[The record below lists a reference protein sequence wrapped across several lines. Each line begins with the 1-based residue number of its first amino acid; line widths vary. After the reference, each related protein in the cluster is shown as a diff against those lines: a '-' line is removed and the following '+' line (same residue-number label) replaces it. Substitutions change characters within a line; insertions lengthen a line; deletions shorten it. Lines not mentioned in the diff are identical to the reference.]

1 MNSVTKWPF
10 LILIG
15 ISVMFWYGNMV
26 YEGSEWIRLTF
37 LNTIQLIIGIVS
49 TFWILRLLRSLSTS
63 LKLFWLFLSMG
74 TGLSFIGTLVW
85 IINLTITKQAF
96 EAPPLSYFLW
106 ALCYICYFIAL
117 LYRLRRASIQFA
129 NMTYFFNTMI
139 YMIAAISISY
149 YYLLYPLY
157 RIEEHSLGK
166 ITYTVIFQIA
176 DLGILFFIITLFY
189 LIQFNKKNKSLNYL
203 IIGLFLQIL
212 GDMLFAQMMISE
224 NYQSGKVVD
233 FVWTIALLF
242 IGCSAYFYK
251 DESKLTIEP
260 RTAFFPTLKKE
271 FLFPYLSI
279 LVLSILMME
288 SYDWSLNALSFGWI
302 MIFLLIIVRQGI
314 TTSKNN
320 RLVLKLNEI
329 AYTDMLTKLGNRAA
343 FFKETQYAMDM
354 SQQDFTFILLQVER
368 VKMFNDVF
376 GHQTGEKLIKEVSNR
391 LKHTIDMN
399 VKLYRFSEDE
409 FMIVTPHKSI
419 ADILLLNESIFNV
432 LQPTFKTSDFE
443 LNIIGH
449 IGITH
454 YPKQSISLE
463 KVQQHTAEALYQAKQ
478 YGNYSFVIYNNEIES
493 NLLRKLEMES
503 HLKNA
508 INNNQLSVYYQPKID
523 LTSGCLVGM
532 EALLRWEHPKFGWIS
547 PAEFIPLA
555 EETGLINEI
564 GEWVLYTAAQHN
576 KQLQRIGFKPLLVS
590 VNVSALQFQNPHF
603 CSMVGEV
610 LAKTKLDPEWLELE
624 ITESIVQN
632 IKESFNIMQQIKSMG
647 IKISID
653 DFGTGYSSLNVLE
666 QLPIDTLKIDKSF
679 IDRVS
684 YNNPSPMVK
693 TIIELALNLELNVV
707 AEGIETVEQKEILYR
722 NGCMIGQGYL
732 FSRPVDYYTFVDF
745 LTSYAQSN
753 VTSS

>member
-1 MNSVTKWPF
+1 MKSVTKWPF

-15 ISVMFWYGNMV
+15 ISMMFWYGNV
-26 YEGSEWIRLTF
+26 IYEESEWIRLTF
-37 LNTIQLIIGIVS
+37 LDTIQLTVGIVS
-49 TFWILRLLRSLSTS
+49 TFWIIRLYKNPATS
-63 LKLFWLFLSMG
+63 LKIFWLFLSMG

-85 IINLTITKQAF
+85 TTDLLITKQAS
-96 EAPPLSYFLW
+96 EAPPFSYFLW

-117 LYRLRRASIQFA
+117 LYRLRKTSIHFA

-139 YMIAAISISY
+139 YMVATISISY

-157 RIEEHSLGK
+157 RIKEHSLEDV
-166 ITYTVIFQIA
+166 IYTVIFQIA

-189 LIQFNKKNKSLNYL
+189 LIQFNKKNRSLNYL
-203 IIGLFLQIL
+203 VIGLFLQIV
-212 GDMLFAQMMISE
+212 GDTVFTQMMISE
-224 NYQSGKVVD
+224 TYHSGKVVD
-233 FVWTIALLF
+233 FLWTIALLF
-242 IGCSAYFYK
+242 IGYSAFFYK
-251 DESKLTIEP
+251 HELKPALESITSF
-260 RTAFFPTLKKE
+260 TPTLKKE
-271 FLFPYLSI
+271 FFFPYLSI

-302 MIFLLIIVRQGI
+302 IIFLLTIVRQGI

-320 RLVLKLNEI
+320 KLVLRLNEI
-329 AYTDMLTKLGNRAA
+329 AYTDMLTTLGNRAA
-343 FFKETQYAMDM
+343 FLSETQDVINS

-368 VKMFNDVF
+368 VKMFNDVL
-376 GHQTGEKLIKEVSNR
+376 GHQVGEQLIKEVSYR

-478 YGNYSFVIYNNEIES
+478 YSNYSFVIYNNEIES
-493 NLLRKLEMES
+493 NLLRKLKMES

-564 GEWVLYTAAQHN
+564 GEWVLYTAAHHN
-576 KQLQRIGFKPLLVS
+576 KQLQRLGFKPLLVS

-603 CSMVGEV
+603 CNMVGEV
-610 LAKTKLDPEWLELE
+610 LAETELDPKWLELE
-624 ITESIVQN
+624 ITESILQN
-632 IKESFNIMQQIKSMG
+632 IKESVNILQLIKSMG

-679 IDRVS
+679 IDRIS
-684 YNNPSPMVK
+684 YDNPSPMVK

-707 AEGIETVEQKEILYR
+707 AEGIESVDQREILHM

-732 FSRPVDYYTFVDF
+732 FSKPIDYHSFIDF

-753 VTSS
+753 VSSL

>member
-1 MNSVTKWPF
+1 
-10 LILIG
+10 
-15 ISVMFWYGNMV
+15 MFWYGNV
-26 YEGSEWIRLTF
+26 IYEGSEWIRLTF
-37 LNTIQLIIGIVS
+37 LNTIQLTVGIVS
-49 TFWILRLLRSLSTS
+49 TFWIIRLYKNPATS
-63 LKLFWLFLSMG
+63 LKIFWLFLSMG

-85 IINLTITKQAF
+85 IIDLLITKQAS
-96 EAPPLSYFLW
+96 EAPPFSYFLW

-117 LYRLRRASIQFA
+117 LYRLRKTYIQFA

-224 NYQSGKVVD
+224 NYQSGKFVD

-251 DESKLTIEP
+251 DEQK
-260 RTAFFPTLKKE
+260 TAFELGTPFFSTMKRE

-279 LVLSILMME
+279 LVLSVLMME

-302 MIFLLIIVRQGI
+302 MIFLLTIVRQGI

-320 RLVLKLNEI
+320 KLVSQLNEV
-329 AYTDMLTKLGNRAA
+329 AYTDILTNLGNRAA
-343 FFKETQYAMDM
+343 FLKETQYAMD
-354 SQQDFTFILLQVER
+354 SRQQDFTFILLQVER
-368 VKMFNDVF
+368 LKMFNDVF
-376 GHQTGEKLIKEVSNR
+376 GHQVGEQLIKEVSNR
-391 LKHTIDMN
+391 LKHTIGMN
-399 VKLYRFSEDE
+399 VKLYRFTEDE
-409 FMIVTPHKSI
+409 FMIVSSNKST
-419 ADILLLNESIFNV
+419 ADILLLNESIFDV

-478 YGNYSFVIYNNEIES
+478 YANYSFVIYNNEMES
-493 NLLRKLEMES
+493 NLLRKLEMEA

-508 INNNQLSVYYQPKID
+508 IKNNQLSVYYQPKVD
-523 LTSGCLVGM
+523 LASGCMVGM

-564 GEWVLYTAAQHN
+564 GEWVLYTAAHHN
-576 KQLQRIGFKPLLVS
+576 KQLQRLGFKPLLVS
-590 VNVSALQFQNPHF
+590 VNVSALQFQNPNF
-603 CSMVGEV
+603 CNMVGEV
-610 LAKTKLDPEWLELE
+610 ITKTKLDPEWLELE

-632 IKESFNIMQQIKSMG
+632 IKESFNILQKIKSMG

-679 IDRVS
+679 IDRIS
-684 YNNPSPMVK
+684 YSNPSPMVK
-693 TIIELALNLELNVV
+693 AIIELALNLQLNVV

>member
-1 MNSVTKWPF
+1 MKNVTKWPF
-10 LILIG
+10 LILIA
-15 ISVMFWYGNMV
+15 ISLMFWYGNMI
-26 YEGSEWIRLTF
+26 YEGSEWVRLTF
-37 LNTIQLIIGIVS
+37 LNIIQLTVGIVS
-49 TFWILRLLRSLSTS
+49 TFWIIRLYKNPGTS
-63 LKLFWLFLSMG
+63 LKIFWLFLSTG

-85 IINLTITKQAF
+85 IIDLLITKQTF
-96 EAPPLSYFLW
+96 EAPPISYFLW
-106 ALCYICYFIAL
+106 ALCYVCYLIAL
-117 LYRLRRASIQFA
+117 LYRLRKASIQFA
-129 NMTYFFNTMI
+129 NLTYFFNTMI
-139 YMIAAISISY
+139 YMISTISISY

-157 RIEEHSLGK
+157 RIEKHSIGK

-176 DLGILFFIITLFY
+176 DLGILFFIISLFY
-189 LIQFNKKNKSLNYL
+189 LIQFNKKSKSLNYL
-203 IIGLFLQIL
+203 IIGLFLQIV

-224 NYQSGKVVD
+224 TYHSGKIVD

-251 DESKLTIEP
+251 DEPKPVLESRIS
-260 RTAFFPTLKKE
+260 FFPTLKKE
-271 FLFPYLSI
+271 FFFPYLSI

-302 MIFLLIIVRQGI
+302 MIFLLTIVRQGI

-329 AYTDMLTKLGNRAA
+329 AYTDMLTSLGNRAA
-343 FFKETQYAMDM
+343 FLKETQYAMD
-354 SQQDFTFILLQVER
+354 SLQQDFTFILLQVER
-368 VKMFNDVF
+368 VKMLNDVF
-376 GHQTGEKLIKEVSNR
+376 GHQVGEQLIKEVSNR
-391 LKHTIDMN
+391 LKHTIDTN
-399 VKLYRFSEDE
+399 VKLYRFTEDE
-409 FMIVTPHKSI
+409 FMIVSSNKST
-419 ADILLLNESIFNV
+419 ADILLLNESIFDV

-503 HLKNA
+503 YLKNA
-508 INNNQLSVYYQPKID
+508 INNKQLSVYYQPKIN
-523 LTSGCLVGM
+523 LATGCMVGM

-564 GEWVLYTAAQHN
+564 GEWVLYTAAHHN
-576 KQLQRIGFKPLLVS
+576 KQLQRLGFKPLLVS

-603 CSMVGEV
+603 CNMVGEV
-610 LAKTKLDPEWLELE
+610 IKKTKLNPEWLELE

-632 IKESFNIMQQIKSMG
+632 IKESFNILQQIKSMG

-679 IDRVS
+679 IDRIS
-684 YNNPSPMVK
+684 YNNPSPLVK
-693 TIIELALNLELNVV
+693 TIIELALNLELDVV
-707 AEGIETVEQKEILYR
+707 AEGIETVDQREILHI

-732 FSRPVDYYTFVDF
+732 FSRPIDYYAFIDF
-745 LTSYAQSN
+745 LTSYTQSN

>member
-1 MNSVTKWPF
+1 MKSVTKWPF

-15 ISVMFWYGNMV
+15 ISMMFWYGNV
-26 YEGSEWIRLTF
+26 IYEGSEWIRLTF
-37 LNTIQLIIGIVS
+37 LNTIQLTVGIVS
-49 TFWILRLLRSLSTS
+49 TFWIIRLYKNPATS
-63 LKLFWLFLSMG
+63 LKIFWLFLSMG

-85 IINLTITKQAF
+85 IIDLLITKQAS
-96 EAPPLSYFLW
+96 EAPPFSYFLW

-117 LYRLRRASIQFA
+117 LYRLRKTYIQFA

-224 NYQSGKVVD
+224 NYQSGKFVD

-251 DESKLTIEP
+251 DEQK
-260 RTAFFPTLKKE
+260 TAFELGTPFFSTMKRE

-279 LVLSILMME
+279 LVLSVLMME

-302 MIFLLIIVRQGI
+302 MIFLLTIVRQGI

-320 RLVLKLNEI
+320 KLVSQLNEV
-329 AYTDMLTKLGNRAA
+329 AYTDILTNLGNRAA
-343 FFKETQYAMDM
+343 FLKETQYAMD
-354 SQQDFTFILLQVER
+354 SRQQDFTFILLQVER
-368 VKMFNDVF
+368 LKMFNDVF
-376 GHQTGEKLIKEVSNR
+376 GHQVGEQLIKEVSNR
-391 LKHTIDMN
+391 LKHTIGMN
-399 VKLYRFSEDE
+399 VKLYRFTEDE
-409 FMIVTPHKSI
+409 FMIVSSNKST
-419 ADILLLNESIFNV
+419 ADILLLNESIFDV

-478 YGNYSFVIYNNEIES
+478 YANYSFVIYNNEMES
-493 NLLRKLEMES
+493 NLLRKLEMEA

-508 INNNQLSVYYQPKID
+508 IKNNQLSVYYQPKVD
-523 LTSGCLVGM
+523 LASGCMVGM

-564 GEWVLYTAAQHN
+564 GEWVLYTAAHHN
-576 KQLQRIGFKPLLVS
+576 KQLQRLGFKPLLVS
-590 VNVSALQFQNPHF
+590 VNVSALQFQNPNF
-603 CSMVGEV
+603 CNMVGEV
-610 LAKTKLDPEWLELE
+610 ITKTKLDPEWLELE

-632 IKESFNIMQQIKSMG
+632 IKESFNILQKIKSMG

-679 IDRVS
+679 IDRIS
-684 YNNPSPMVK
+684 YSNPSPMVK
-693 TIIELALNLELNVV
+693 AIIELALNLQLNVV

>member
-1 MNSVTKWPF
+1 MKSVTKWPF

-15 ISVMFWYGNMV
+15 ISMMFWYGNV
-26 YEGSEWIRLTF
+26 IYEGSEWIRLTF
-37 LNTIQLIIGIVS
+37 LNTIQLTVGIVS
-49 TFWILRLLRSLSTS
+49 TFWIIRLYKNPATL
-63 LKLFWLFLSMG
+63 LKIFWLFLSMG

-85 IINLTITKQAF
+85 IIDLTITKQAF

-224 NYQSGKVVD
+224 NYQSGKFVD

-251 DESKLTIEP
+251 DEQK
-260 RTAFFPTLKKE
+260 TAFELGTPFFSTMKRE

-279 LVLSILMME
+279 LVLSVLMME

-302 MIFLLIIVRQGI
+302 MIFLLTIVRQGI

-320 RLVLKLNEI
+320 KLVSQLNEV
-329 AYTDMLTKLGNRAA
+329 AYTDILTNLGNRAA
-343 FFKETQYAMDM
+343 FLKETQYAMD
-354 SQQDFTFILLQVER
+354 SRQQDFTFILLQVER
-368 VKMFNDVF
+368 LKMFNDVF
-376 GHQTGEKLIKEVSNR
+376 GHQVGEQLIKEVSNR
-391 LKHTIDMN
+391 LKHTIGMN
-399 VKLYRFSEDE
+399 VKLYRFTEDE
-409 FMIVTPHKSI
+409 FMIVSSNKST
-419 ADILLLNESIFNV
+419 ADILLLNESIFDV

-478 YGNYSFVIYNNEIES
+478 YANYSFVIYNNEMES
-493 NLLRKLEMES
+493 NLLRKLEMEA

-508 INNNQLSVYYQPKID
+508 IKNNQLSVYYHPKVD
-523 LTSGCLVGM
+523 LASGCMVGM

-564 GEWVLYTAAQHN
+564 GEWVLYTAAHHN
-576 KQLQRIGFKPLLVS
+576 KQLQRLGFKPLLVS
-590 VNVSALQFQNPHF
+590 VNVSALQFQNPNF
-603 CSMVGEV
+603 CNMVGEV
-610 LAKTKLDPEWLELE
+610 ITKTKLDPEWLELE

-632 IKESFNIMQQIKSMG
+632 IKESFNILQKIKSMG

-679 IDRVS
+679 IDRIS
-684 YNNPSPMVK
+684 YSNPSPMVK
-693 TIIELALNLELNVV
+693 AIIELALNLQLNVV

>member
-1 MNSVTKWPF
+1 
-10 LILIG
+10 
-15 ISVMFWYGNMV
+15 MFWYGNMV

>member
-1 MNSVTKWPF
+1 M
-10 LILIG
+10 
-15 ISVMFWYGNMV
+15 MFWYGNV
-26 YEGSEWIRLTF
+26 IYEGSEWIRLTF
-37 LNTIQLIIGIVS
+37 LNTIQLTVGIVS
-49 TFWILRLLRSLSTS
+49 TFWIIRLYKNPATS
-63 LKLFWLFLSMG
+63 LKIFWLFLSMG

-85 IINLTITKQAF
+85 IIDLLITKQAS
-96 EAPPLSYFLW
+96 EAPPFSYFLW

-117 LYRLRRASIQFA
+117 LYRLRKTYIQFA

-224 NYQSGKVVD
+224 NYQSGKFVD

-251 DESKLTIEP
+251 DEQK
-260 RTAFFPTLKKE
+260 TAFELGTPFFSTMKRE

-279 LVLSILMME
+279 LVLSVLMME

-302 MIFLLIIVRQGI
+302 MIFLLTIVRQGI

-320 RLVLKLNEI
+320 KLVSQLNEV
-329 AYTDMLTKLGNRAA
+329 AYTDILTNLGNRAA
-343 FFKETQYAMDM
+343 FLKETQYAMD
-354 SQQDFTFILLQVER
+354 SRQQDFTFILLQVER
-368 VKMFNDVF
+368 LKMFNDVF
-376 GHQTGEKLIKEVSNR
+376 GHQVGEQLIKEVSNR
-391 LKHTIDMN
+391 LKHTIGMN
-399 VKLYRFSEDE
+399 VKLYRFTEDE
-409 FMIVTPHKSI
+409 FMIVSSNKST
-419 ADILLLNESIFNV
+419 ADILLLNESIFDV

-478 YGNYSFVIYNNEIES
+478 YANYSFVIYNNEMES
-493 NLLRKLEMES
+493 NLLRKLEMEA

-508 INNNQLSVYYQPKID
+508 IKNNQLSVYYQPKVD
-523 LTSGCLVGM
+523 LASGCMVGM

-564 GEWVLYTAAQHN
+564 GEWVLYTAAHHN
-576 KQLQRIGFKPLLVS
+576 KQLQRLGFKPLLVS
-590 VNVSALQFQNPHF
+590 VNVSALQFQNPNF
-603 CSMVGEV
+603 CNMVGEV
-610 LAKTKLDPEWLELE
+610 ITKTKLDPEWLELE

-632 IKESFNIMQQIKSMG
+632 IKESFNILQKIKSMG

-679 IDRVS
+679 IDRIS
-684 YNNPSPMVK
+684 YSNPSPMVK
-693 TIIELALNLELNVV
+693 AIIELALNLQLNVV

>member
-1 MNSVTKWPF
+1 
-10 LILIG
+10 
-15 ISVMFWYGNMV
+15 MFWYGNMV

-85 IINLTITKQAF
+85 IIDLTITKQAF

-224 NYQSGKVVD
+224 NYQSGKFVD

-251 DESKLTIEP
+251 DEQK
-260 RTAFFPTLKKE
+260 TAFELGTPFFSTMKRE

-279 LVLSILMME
+279 LVLSVLMME

-302 MIFLLIIVRQGI
+302 MIFLLTIVRQGI

-320 RLVLKLNEI
+320 KLVSQLNEV
-329 AYTDMLTKLGNRAA
+329 AYTDILTNLGNRAA
-343 FFKETQYAMDM
+343 FLKETQYAMD
-354 SQQDFTFILLQVER
+354 SRQQDFTFILLQVER
-368 VKMFNDVF
+368 LKMFNDVF
-376 GHQTGEKLIKEVSNR
+376 GHQVGEQLIKEVSNR
-391 LKHTIDMN
+391 LKHTIGMN
-399 VKLYRFSEDE
+399 VKLYRFTEDE
-409 FMIVTPHKSI
+409 FMIVSSNKST
-419 ADILLLNESIFNV
+419 ADILLLNESIFDV

-478 YGNYSFVIYNNEIES
+478 YANYSFVIYNNEMES
-493 NLLRKLEMES
+493 NLLRKLEMEA

-508 INNNQLSVYYQPKID
+508 IKNNQLSVYYQPKVD
-523 LTSGCLVGM
+523 LASGCMVGM

-564 GEWVLYTAAQHN
+564 GEWVLYTAAHHN
-576 KQLQRIGFKPLLVS
+576 KQLQRLGFKPLLVS
-590 VNVSALQFQNPHF
+590 VNVSALQFQNPNF
-603 CSMVGEV
+603 CNMVGEV
-610 LAKTKLDPEWLELE
+610 ITKTKLDPEWLELE

-632 IKESFNIMQQIKSMG
+632 IKESFNILQKIKSMG

-679 IDRVS
+679 IDRIS
-684 YNNPSPMVK
+684 YSNPSPMVK
-693 TIIELALNLELNVV
+693 AIIELALNLQLNVV
-707 AEGIETVEQKEILYR
+707 AEGIETVEQREILHT

-732 FSRPVDYYTFVDF
+732 FSRPVDYQAFIEF
-745 LTSYAQSN
+745 LTSFVQSN

>member
-1 MNSVTKWPF
+1 
-10 LILIG
+10 
-15 ISVMFWYGNMV
+15 MFWYGNML
-26 YEGSEWIRLTF
+26 YEGSEWIRLAF

-49 TFWILRLLRSLSTS
+49 TFWILRLFKNSINS
-63 LKLFWLFLSMG
+63 LKQFWFFISIG

-85 IINLTITKQAF
+85 IIDLVITKESP
-96 EAPPLSYFLW
+96 EAPSLSYLLW
-106 ALCYICYFIAL
+106 ALCYICYFIGL
-117 LYRLRRASIQFA
+117 VYRLRKTSIQFS
-129 NMTYFFNTMI
+129 NMTYLFNTMI
-139 YMIAAISISY
+139 YMVATTSISY
-149 YYLLYPLY
+149 YYLLHPLY

-166 ITYTVIFQIA
+166 IIYTIIFQIA

-212 GDMLFAQMMISE
+212 GDTIFAQMLINE
-224 NYQSGKVVD
+224 TYQSGKFVD
-233 FVWTIALLF
+233 FIWTIALLF

-251 DESKLTIEP
+251 DEQKSAFEL
-260 RTAFFPTLKKE
+260 RTPFFSTMKRE

-279 LVLSILMME
+279 LVLSVLMME

-302 MIFLLIIVRQGI
+302 MIFLLTIVRQGI

-320 RLVLKLNEI
+320 KLVSQLNEV
-329 AYTDMLTKLGNRAA
+329 AYTDILTKLGNRAA
-343 FFKETQYAMDM
+343 FLKETQYAMD
-354 SQQDFTFILLQVER
+354 SRQQDFTFILLQVER
-368 VKMFNDVF
+368 LKMFNDVF
-376 GHQTGEKLIKEVSNR
+376 GHQVGEQLIKEVSNR
-391 LKHTIDMN
+391 LKHTIGMN
-399 VKLYRFSEDE
+399 VKLYRFTEDE
-409 FMIVTPHKSI
+409 FMIVSSNKST
-419 ADILLLNESIFNV
+419 ADIMLLNESIFDV

-478 YGNYSFVIYNNEIES
+478 YGNYSFVIYNNEMES
-493 NLLRKLEMES
+493 NLLRKLEMEA

-508 INNNQLSVYYQPKID
+508 IKNNQLSVYYQPKVD
-523 LTSGCLVGM
+523 LASGCMVGM

-564 GEWVLYTAAQHN
+564 GEWVLYTAAHHN
-576 KQLQRIGFKPLLVS
+576 KQLQRLGFKPLLVS

-603 CSMVGEV
+603 CNMVGEV
-610 LAKTKLDPEWLELE
+610 ITKTKLDPEWLELE

-632 IKESFNIMQQIKSMG
+632 IKESFNILQQIKSMG

-679 IDRVS
+679 IDRIS

-693 TIIELALNLELNVV
+693 TIIELALNLQLNVV
-707 AEGIETVEQKEILYR
+707 AEGIETIEQREILHT

-732 FSRPVDYYTFVDF
+732 FSRPVDYQAFIEF
-745 LTSYAQSN
+745 LTSFVQSN

>member
-603 CSMVGEV
+603 CSMVGEA